1 MLFCFHV
8 KRLICEREADLV
20 ADENIVKE
28 NVDLHIL

>member
-20 ADENIVKE
+20 DENIVKE